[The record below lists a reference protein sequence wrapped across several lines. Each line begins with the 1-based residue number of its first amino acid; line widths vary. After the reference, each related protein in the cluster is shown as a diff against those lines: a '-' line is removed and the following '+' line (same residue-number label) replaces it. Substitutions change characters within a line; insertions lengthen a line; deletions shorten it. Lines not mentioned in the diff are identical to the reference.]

1 MMLCSTVSCLHVS
14 LLHRGLFVLYGGWWE
29 GKIKCVVLFLLE
41 YPPSKNLCEERCDMP
56 KQALKLFIA
65 TCYIMYCLTRLQ
77 NSLYFCILKQSPKQS
92 SRRSGVRLKTE
103 SETGE
108 KHKKY
113 VLFFSLCKAC
123 TLHAFETLM
132 LN

>member
-41 YPPSKNLCEERCDMP
+41 YPPSKNLCEERADMP

-65 TCYIMYCLTRLQ
+65 ACYIMYCLTRL
-77 NSLYFCILKQSPKQS
+77 
-92 SRRSGVRLKTE
+92 
-103 SETGE
+103 
-108 KHKKY
+108 
-113 VLFFSLCKAC
+113 
-123 TLHAFETLM
+123 
-132 LN
+132 

>member
-1 MMLCSTVSCLHVS
+1 MCYIEAFE
-14 LLHRGLFVLYGGWWE
+14 RE
-29 GKIKCVVLFLLE
+29 KIKHVVLFLLE
-41 YPPSKNLCEERCDMP
+41 YPPSENLCEERGDMP
-56 KQALKLFIA
+56 KQALKLFVVA
-65 TCYIMYCLTRLQ
+65 CYIMYCLTRLQ
-77 NSLYFCILKQSPKQS
+77 NSPYFWVFKSSPKQS

-108 KHKKY
+108 KHEKY

-123 TLHAFETLM
+123 AFHAFETLI